1 MPSTLRALCAA
12 TVLAVGASVPLASQ
26 APAAPQRIMYIDS
39 RAILDQ
45 APGRAEAEAQ
55 LQKEADVLKAQLSK
69 MNDTYVQMMSDF
81 TKLPA
86 TTPQADRDK
95 KLKAAQD
102 KGVELQTKQQEAQDQ
117 YSQRQ
122 AELLQPILD
131 QIKLVLEDIRVELSL
146 AYVFDVSAQGGGIVA
161 VDKNLNISDR
171 VIAKLRTMPKPVI
184 AAKSDSGK
192 ADPKKPVGAPAN
204 APAGVA
210 RPGTTTVPPKKPDP
224 SPGESAAA

>member
-1 MPSTLRALCAA
+1 MK
-12 TVLAVGASVPLASQ
+12 
-26 APAAPQRIMYIDS
+26 IMYIDS

-45 APGRAEAEAQ
+45 APGRVEAEAQ
-55 LQKEADVLKAQLSK
+55 LQKEADVLKAQLTK
-69 MNDTYVQMMSDF
+69 LNDTYVQMMSDF

-117 YSQRQ
+117 ISQRQ

-131 QIKLVLEDIRVELSL
+131 QIKLVLEDVRVEMSLS
-146 AYVFDVSAQGGGIVA
+146 YVFDVSAQGGGIVA

-171 VIAKLRTMPKPVI
+171 VIARLRTMPKPVI
-184 AAKSDSGK
+184 AAKADSTK
-192 ADPKKPVGAPAN
+192 ADKKPAGAPAN
-204 APAGVA
+204 APAGVT
-210 RPGTTTVPPKKPDP
+210 RPGTATVPPKKPDP
-224 SPGESAAA
+224 SFEESAAA